1 MRVGVVGAGIS
12 GLVCARRLLDL
23 AGMKKQSLKVSVFEW
38 GRGAGG
44 RTARRR
50 VQILREEGGEH
61 STDEV
66 SFDHAAPYFSAR
78 TAEFRE
84 GLLAQWEARGLCSR
98 WAATAAAATAAAADC
113 DDEEEEL
120 WVGRPSNHA
129 IATGL
134 VADVEAAGGEMYF
147 GHHVRAVAYDD
158 EESAWRVRATSRA
171 EGAEKLLSFDALVL
185 SDKLLIL
192 PNTYAVLD
200 PESWGEELS
209 KVPADL
215 SSRGAVVLLAAFAQP
230 GKSPSSPTP
239 TPLRRFAPG
248 EHAFLERIIHDSS
261 KPGRGDSSGYDLWV
275 AHSTSEYAQ
284 SHLVGE
290 QLDDAEAVKE
300 EMTQALLEAI
310 DADYDNDGASA
321 ACDATSQQEGPS
333 RRELVHSSIMAWD
346 HSQPDD
352 GNRLAVPHLF
362 EARRRVGACGD
373 FLQGGGQAEGVE
385 AAALSGLSLAE
396 ALGGVLLF
404 DSSHS
409 KKDQ

>member
-1 MRVGVVGAGIS
+1 M
-12 GLVCARRLLDL
+12 
-23 AGMKKQSLKVSVFEW
+23 
-38 GRGAGG
+38 
-44 RTARRR
+44 
-50 VQILREEGGEH
+50 
-61 STDEV
+61 
-66 SFDHAAPYFSAR
+66 
-78 TAEFRE
+78 
-84 GLLAQWEARGLCSR
+84 
-98 WAATAAAATAAAADC
+98 
-113 DDEEEEL
+113 
-120 WVGRPSNHA
+120 
-129 IATGL
+129 
-134 VADVEAAGGEMYF
+134 
-147 GHHVRAVAYDD
+147 
-158 EESAWRVRATSRA
+158 
-171 EGAEKLLSFDALVL
+171 
-185 SDKLLIL
+185 
-192 PNTYAVLD
+192 
-200 PESWGEELS
+200 
-209 KVPADL
+209 
-215 SSRGAVVLLAAFAQP
+215 
-230 GKSPSSPTP
+230 
-239 TPLRRFAPG
+239 
-248 EHAFLERIIHDSS
+248 
-261 KPGRGDSSGYDLWV
+261 

-409 KKDQ
+409 KKDQLNFK